1 MAEEQDDIIIL
12 EEGDNESKPEAPKEE
27 KSEKILNKKN
37 IIIIASLSTVLLVVV
52 IVVVI
57 VLLKNKKKDDTLN
70 TNQIV
75 KQIVQKEHSTQ
86 FAPLKIE
93 HLIKK
98 ANILYKKGDKQD
110 ALKLYKEIAS
120 YNESISNYNLGV
132 VRMKDKSYK
141 EAIKYFKKAI
151 NNGQNRCVSAINC
164 AVCAIKLNNKK
175 LFRYYLDLSEIYL
188 PYETNSPLYSYYVAL
203 INYYKEFYFESLI
216 PIRHPSSKYYKTEQ
230 NYMASKANA
239 LFGDDLSAINY
250 LEKNNNFDNELTL
263 GLLYAKIGKYN
274 IAIKHFNKSYKATN
288 HPLESLMAMALSY
301 IKIGLFSSASK
312 SIKDAVEAYKEKS
325 MKIYPVSIA
334 LKPSLYDTS
343 LSQKFYEKDIF
354 LERES
359 EYGLI
364 FYFAPYK
371 VFNAN
376 QTIEYIRKGSIN
388 ISIGETKNALMLLS
402 QSATISKINKD
413 ISTGI
418 KKALDFKI
426 SEANKIFN
434 SLKDKYQN
442 HAILYYD
449 LGLSYAQMKNY
460 SKAYV
465 NFIKS
470 YHLDSK
476 NYLSGIFAIFAK
488 QLIHQN
494 SDKLIE
500 EVNSDIHNDKNIK
513 NKKFYIALI
522 EFAKNDLIS
531 ALDFAEIDK
540 SNRAINLIFEAI
552 VAKNIKNSE
561 LFLQKAIALKSI
573 MHRDMVAQL
582 IYTNAKMHGKNIK
595 DLAKAIQEN
604 FLKKDVDFKSLFYG
618 PVVARDLYIKSLQ
631 ISGMLYYIRE
641 ILEKQLENEKDD
653 VVDVMQALA
662 YVDIYTKNYEESYA
676 IYNEL
681 IDVYK
686 IDDSNTLFLA
696 SIAAIGAGH
705 DANAIALL
713 ELAKLTD
720 SNNFESRLALGI
732 LYLEVKNPNAA
743 IIQFNKIGDNSFVSK
758 YFTFRIVKKEL

>member
-12 EEGDNESKPEAPKEE
+12 EEGDDESKPEAPLEEESGE
-27 KSEKILNKKN
+27 KSNKKN
-37 IIIIASLSTVLLVVV
+37 IIIIVALSVVLLIVV
-52 IVVVI
+52 IVLVLF
-57 VLLKNKKKDDTLN
+57 LLKNKKDDNALN

-75 KQIVQKEHSTQ
+75 KQIIKKENSTQ
-86 FAPLKIE
+86 FSPLKIE
-93 HLIKK
+93 RLIKK

-132 VRMKDKSYK
+132 LRMREKNYK

-175 LFRYYLDLSEIYL
+175 LFRYYLDLSELYL

-203 INYYKEFYFESLI
+203 VNYYKEFYFESLI

-230 NYMASKANA
+230 NYMASKVNA
-239 LFGDDLSAINY
+239 FFGDDLSAINY

-263 GLLYAKIGKYN
+263 GLLYAKIGEYN
-274 IAIKHFNKSYKATN
+274 IAIKHFIKSYKAAN

-301 IKIGLFSSASK
+301 IKIGLLSSASK
-312 SIKDAVEAYKEKS
+312 SIKDAVDLYKDKS
-325 MKIYPVSIA
+325 MSIYPVTIS
-334 LKPSLYDTS
+334 LQPSLYDIS
-343 LSQKFYEKDIF
+343 LSQKIYEKDIF

-359 EYGLI
+359 EYGLM

-402 QSATISKINKD
+402 QSATISKVNKD
-413 ISTGI
+413 ISMGI
-418 KKALDFKI
+418 KKALNFKI
-426 SEANKIFN
+426 NEANKIFN

-476 NYLSGIFAIFAK
+476 NYLAGIFAIFTK
-488 QLIHQN
+488 ELIHQDN
-494 SDKLIE
+494 GKLIE
-500 EVNSDIHNDKNIK
+500 EVNTDISSDKNLK
-513 NKKFYIALI
+513 DKRFYTALI
-522 EFAKNDLIS
+522 EFARNNLIS
-531 ALDFAEIDK
+531 AANFAEGDK

-561 LFLQKAIALKSI
+561 LFLQKATALKSI
-573 MHRDMVAQL
+573 LPKDMVAQL
-582 IYTNAKMHGKNIK
+582 IYTNAKMHGKSVK

-604 FLKKDVDFKSLFYG
+604 FLRKDVDFKSLFYG

-631 ISGMLYYIRE
+631 ISGMLYYVRE
-641 ILEKQLENEKDD
+641 ILEKQLENENDD
-653 VVDVMQALA
+653 VTGVMQALA

-720 SNNFESRLALGI
+720 PNNFESRLALGI

-743 IIQFNKIGDNSFVSK
+743 MIQFNKIGDSSFISK
-758 YFTFRIVKKEL
+758 YFTFQIVKKEI